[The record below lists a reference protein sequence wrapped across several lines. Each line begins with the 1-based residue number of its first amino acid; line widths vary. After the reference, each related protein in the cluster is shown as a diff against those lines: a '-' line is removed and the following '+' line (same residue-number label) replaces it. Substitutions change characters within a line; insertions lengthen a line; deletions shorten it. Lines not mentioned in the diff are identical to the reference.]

1 MRFRR
6 SLGLL
11 SLPIVALVASGCG
24 SESTPTKTGGSGSA
38 PVADAD
44 ATRAMLSERAATFF
58 AALRDG
64 TPIPVADEWDLES
77 LRKKS
82 FGETWSL
89 LEDEGR
95 AKVEAA
101 LPAKLAAIFD
111 SAAFKERLAGVEILK
126 TEVDRQDADSF
137 WVLLSLNIDGQPG
150 GDLQLFAKE
159 VDGQWRWTDIGRVG
173 FLLSDELE
181 TMRAVADKPLDEFVE
196 SLDQE
201 AAKLAVILPPRPA
214 PPTPAPPAP

>member
-6 SLGLL
+6 PLVLM
-11 SLPIVALVASGCG
+11 SLPIAALSATGCG
-24 SESTPTKTGGSGSA
+24 TSRTTPTGGAGSA
-38 PVADAD
+38 AVADAD

-64 TPIPVADEWDLES
+64 TPISVADEWDLES
-77 LRKKS
+77 LREKA
-82 FGETWSL
+82 FGETWNL

-101 LPAKLAAIFD
+101 LPAKLTAIFG
-111 SAAFKERLAGVEILK
+111 SAAFKERLAGAEILK
-126 TEVDRQDADSF
+126 TEVDRQDAESF
-137 WVLLSLNIDGQPG
+137 WVLLSLDLGGQGG

-201 AAKLAVILPPRPA
+201 ASKLAVILPP
-214 PPTPAPPAP
+214 PPISQTPPSP